1 MVNFSKDSHYT
12 YTYGREL
19 FDIRKESSDR
29 IKITLGKPV
38 YGKSLLAESIVAAQ
52 QIYEENGDVSVC
64 LSGGIDSIAT
74 LQAFVEAKVPF
85 SVYTMRMTRGLNS
98 LDIEYAIK
106 VCEAYGIKQNMIDI
120 DIVDFF
126 DNGGNSFWAET
137 LENANPHYNLFFH
150 FIDKIP
156 GCPINGGQIPVV
168 IGNQDNARSMFFG
181 KDNIDYAVFH
191 EDNTTTHPHLTGY
204 KRVSEVPDK
213 LLPYFPICA
222 DTQDFSLM
230 RYLKYRNRPGIP
242 QFFFY
247 SPGQIGAALSMPQYD
262 LLAKGEMLWNYNTKL
277 DIYRAAGFNY
287 PANSIKRTGA
297 EQIYS
302 YYIENRKQFSV
313 LFRYP
318 YRWRFTGSHARN
330 IYSYEKYLSEGLC

>member
-1 MVNFSKDSHYT
+1 MVNFSQDSHYT
-12 YTYGREL
+12 YSYGRGL
-19 FDIRKESSDR
+19 FDIRQDSSDK
-29 IKITLGKPV
+29 IKVTLSKPI
-38 YGKSLLAESIVAAQ
+38 YGKSLMAASVAAAQ
-52 QIYEENGDVSVC
+52 RIYEENGDISVC

-74 LQAFVEAKVPF
+74 LQAFVESGVPF
-85 SVYTMRMTRGLNS
+85 SVYTMRLMNGLNS

-106 VCEAYGIKQNMIDI
+106 VCESYRIKQHMIDI
-120 DIVDFF
+120 DAIDFF
-126 DNGGNSFWAET
+126 ENGGNAFWSET
-137 LENANPHYNLFFH
+137 LQNANPHYNLFFH

-156 GCPINGGQIPVV
+156 GCPINGGQIPVI
-168 IGNQDNARSMFFG
+168 IGHRDTARSMLFAA
-181 KDNIDYAVFH
+181 DNIDYAVFH
-191 EDNTTTHPHLTGY
+191 ENNTTTHPHLTGY
-204 KRVSEVPDK
+204 NHISSIPLD

-230 RYLKYRNRPGIP
+230 RYLMYRNRPGIP

-247 SPGQIGAALSMPQYD
+247 SPDQIGGALSMIQYK
-262 LLAKGEMLWNYNTKL
+262 LLAEGLLLWNYNTKL
-277 DIYRAAGFNY
+277 DIYRSAGFNY

-302 YYIENRKQFSV
+302 YYIENRKQFSI

-330 IYSYEKYLSEGLC
+330 IYSYDRYLREGLC